1 MRPLTL
7 TLTAFGPFAGR
18 TALDFAPLGDRG
30 LYLITG
36 VTGAGKTTL
45 FDAIAYA
52 LYGEPS
58 GADRKPGMLASKYAA
73 PDAVSSV
80 DLTFFHRGQT
90 YTVQRTLPRDR
101 EKKRGAG
108 TTTDTASAALF
119 YPDGRAPVVKP
130 TEVTRAVTE
139 LLGVDR
145 DQFRQIAMIAQG
157 AFQQLLLADTETRGK
172 IFRDIFGTG
181 PYLAFQNQVKNDA
194 LALDRECELLEHDM
208 ATQMAAVR
216 TDAEDPLALELAAY
230 RRAVP
235 SAADARALIEKL
247 IAQDNLQL
255 DTLRAEAVG
264 DDSRIGT
271 LDAALG
277 RAEQQ
282 AKLFTEAT
290 QAEAWLAHNE
300 PLLAGLKTT
309 LDAETGRADERKS
322 LEEQAR
328 VGRAELEK
336 LTALTTLQTR
346 LDKAHTQAADAE
358 TDAENSRAAYTDL
371 LARTE
376 KAKAELA
383 TLGDAG
389 AEAERQAAEDKRLT
403 EQVKALVNLNREQID
418 LLTLQNGVATAQA
431 DYRRAADEASKAQQ
445 NYEAEHRR
453 FLDEQAGVLAQTL
466 SPGEPCPVC
475 GSREHPAPAAFS
487 GQALTREALALLRKH
502 ADALAQTASDRSAQ
516 TAAKRGALEKAA
528 SGWATRAGD
537 LLGDLTANELPVA
550 LTAALAEAQVKKEA
564 QTAVTATAQAK
575 ALRADTLRESLPKA
589 EAKLTAQETAR
600 REAEQLAAEKHA
612 EEVELGKRLAE
623 ERQTLVY
630 PDRETAEAALKTL
643 QNTLAEREAALKA
656 AQTAYN
662 DARDS
667 IRDAQA
673 KREALRKQL
682 EGAEPIDVTALSA
695 EREACAAARAA
706 KLTKQQVLLER
717 RNGNAAAAGALQKLS
732 GRADAL
738 QSKRTWLTALS
749 QTVNGGLT
757 GKEKM
762 PLETYVQTTY
772 LDRILARANTR
783 LMRMSGG
790 QYELVRRSSPDDLR
804 QKSGLELNVTDHY
817 NGTERDVRSLSGG
830 EQFKASLALALGMS
844 DEVQSQAGGVRLD
857 TLFIDEGF
865 GTLDEESLSSAI
877 DVLASLSE
885 GNRLVGVISHVQ
897 QLKDRIDRQIVVTK
911 ARAGGSRAEIRA

>member
-208 ATQMAAVR
+208 AAQMAAVR
-216 TDAEDPLALELAAY
+216 ADAEDPLPMELAAY

-235 SAADARALIEKL
+235 SAADARALIDKL
-247 IAQDNLQL
+247 IAQDNLLL
-255 DTLRAEAVG
+255 DTLRAEAAS
-264 DDSRIGT
+264 DDSQIGA

-282 AKLFTEAT
+282 AKLFTEST
-290 QAEAWLAHNE
+290 QAEEWLAQNQ
-300 PLLAGLKTT
+300 PLLAGLKTA
-309 LDAETGRADERKS
+309 LDAETGRAEERKA

-328 VGRAELEK
+328 VCRAELEK
-336 LTALTTLQTR
+336 LAALTALQTR
-346 LDKAHTQAADAE
+346 LDQARTQAADAE
-358 TDAENSRAAYTDL
+358 TTAENSRTAYTDL

-383 TLGDAG
+383 ALGDAG
-389 AEAERQAAEDKRLT
+389 AEAERQAAEHQRLT
-403 EQVKALVNLNREQID
+403 ERVKALENLSAVHRD
-418 LLTLQNGVATAQA
+418 LQMLQTGLLTAQA
-431 DYRRAADEASKAQQ
+431 GYLRAADEASKAQQ
-445 NYEAEHRR
+445 TYEAEHRR
-453 FLDEQAGVLAQTL
+453 FLDEQAGILAQTL
-466 SPGEPCPVC
+466 VPGDPCPVC

-502 ADALAQTASDRSAQ
+502 ADALAQTAGDHSAQ
-516 TAAKRGALEKAA
+516 TAAKRGALEKAV
-528 SGWATRAGD
+528 SDWAARAGD
-537 LLGDLTANELPVA
+537 LLGDLAADELPAA
-550 LTAALAEAQVKKEA
+550 LTAALAEAQAQKET
-564 QTAVTATAQAK
+564 QTAITTAAQAK
-575 ALRADTLRESLPKA
+575 ALRADTLRESLPRA
-589 EAKLTAQETAR
+589 ESLLTAQETAR
-600 REAEQLAAEKHA
+600 RNAEQQAAEKRA
-612 EEVELGKRLAE
+612 EAAELNKRLSE

-630 PDRETAEAALKTL
+630 PDQATAEIALQTL
-643 QNTLAEREAALKA
+643 QTALTVRENALSA
-656 AQTAYN
+656 AQKAYN
-662 DARDS
+662 DARDG

-673 KREALRKQL
+673 RREALQKQL
-682 EGAEPIDVTALSA
+682 EGVVPVDSAALRA

-706 KLTKQQVLLER
+706 RLTEQQILLER
-717 RNGNAAAAGALQKLS
+717 RNGNAAAADALQKLS
-732 GRADAL
+732 GRADTL
-738 QSKRTWLTALS
+738 QSKRAWLTALS

-757 GKEKM
+757 GKEKI

-772 LDRILARANTR
+772 LDRILTRANTR

-790 QYELVRRSSPDDLR
+790 QYELVRRSSPEDLR

-911 ARAGGSRAEIRA
+911 ARAGSSRAEIRA

>member
-7 TLTAFGPFAGR
+7 TLSAFGPFAGR
-18 TALDFAPLGDRG
+18 TELDFAPLGDRG

-80 DLTFFHRGQT
+80 ELTFIHRGRT

-208 ATQMAAVR
+208 AAQMAAVR
-216 TDAEDPLALELAAY
+216 ADAEDPLAMELAAY

-235 SAADARALIEKL
+235 SVADARALIDKL
-247 IAQDNLQL
+247 IAQDNLLL
-255 DTLRAEAVG
+255 DTLRAEAAG
-264 DDSRIGT
+264 DDSQIGA

-290 QAEAWLAHNE
+290 QAEEWLAQNQ
-300 PLLAGLKTT
+300 PLLAGLKTA
-309 LDAETGRADERKS
+309 LDAETGRAEERKA

-328 VGRAELEK
+328 VCRAELEK
-336 LTALTTLQTR
+336 LTALTALQTR
-346 LDKAHTQAADAE
+346 LDQARTQAADAE
-358 TDAENSRAAYTDL
+358 TTAEKTRAACADL

-383 TLGDAG
+383 ALGDAG
-389 AEAERQAAEDKRLT
+389 AEAERQAAEHQRLT
-403 EQVKALVNLNREQID
+403 ERVKALENLSAVHRD
-418 LLTLQNGVATAQA
+418 LQMLQTGLLTAQA
-431 DYRRAADEASKAQQ
+431 DYRRAADEAGKAQQ
-445 NYEAEHRR
+445 TYEAEHRR

-466 SPGEPCPVC
+466 APGEPCPVC

-502 ADALAQTASDRSAQ
+502 ADALAQTAGDHSAQ
-516 TAAKRGALEKAA
+516 AAAKRGALEKAA
-528 SGWATRAGD
+528 SDWAARAGD
-537 LLGDLTANELPVA
+537 LLGDLAADELPAA
-550 LTAALAEAQVKKEA
+550 LTAALAEAQDQKET
-564 QTAVTATAQAK
+564 QTAITAAAQAK
-575 ALRADTLRESLPKA
+575 ALRADALRESLPRA
-589 EAKLTAQETAR
+589 ESLLTAQETAR
-600 REAEQLAAEKHA
+600 RNAEQQAAEKRA
-612 EEVELGKRLAE
+612 EAAELNKRLSE

-630 PDRETAEAALKTL
+630 PDQATAEIALQTL
-643 QNTLAEREAALKA
+643 QTALTVRENALSA
-656 AQTAYN
+656 AQKAYN
-662 DARDS
+662 DARDG

-673 KREALRKQL
+673 RREALQKQL
-682 EGAEPIDVTALSA
+682 EGVVPVDSAALCA

-706 KLTKQQVLLER
+706 RLTKQQTLLER
-717 RNGNAAAAGALQKLS
+717 RNANAAAADALQKLS
-732 GRADAL
+732 GRADTL

-757 GKEKM
+757 GKEKI

-772 LDRILARANTR
+772 LDRILTRANTR

-790 QYELVRRSSPDDLR
+790 QYELVRRSSPEDLR

>member
-1 MRPLTL
+1 
-7 TLTAFGPFAGR
+7 
-18 TALDFAPLGDRG
+18 
-30 LYLITG
+30 
-36 VTGAGKTTL
+36 
-45 FDAIAYA
+45 
-52 LYGEPS
+52 
-58 GADRKPGMLASKYAA
+58 MLVSKYAA

-80 DLTFFHRGQT
+80 ELTFIHRKQT

-139 LLGVDR
+139 LLGVDKE
-145 DQFRQIAMIAQG
+145 QFCQIAMIAQG

-172 IFRDIFGTG
+172 IFRDIFATG
-181 PYLAFQNQVKNDA
+181 PYLAFQNQVRTDA

-208 ATQMAAVR
+208 AAQMAAVR
-216 TDAEDPLALELAAY
+216 ADAEDPLALELAAC

-235 SAADARALIEKL
+235 SAADAHALIAKL
-247 IAQDNLQL
+247 IVQDNLLL
-255 DTLRAEAVG
+255 DALRTETAE
-264 DDSRIGT
+264 DDRRIGA

-282 AKLFTEAT
+282 AKLFAEAS
-290 QAEAWLAHNE
+290 QAEAWLAQNQ
-300 PLLAGLKTT
+300 PALSGLQAA
-309 LDAETGRADERKS
+309 LEAETARADEREA
-322 LEEQAR
+322 LGEQAR
-328 VGRAELEK
+328 ACRTELEK
-336 LTALTTLQTR
+336 RTALDTLQTR
-346 LDKAHTQAADAE
+346 LDKASAEAASAE
-358 TDAENSRAAYTDL
+358 ADAENSRVAYVDL
-371 LARTE
+371 LARTDN
-376 KAKAELA
+376 AKAELA
-383 TLGDAG
+383 ALGDAG
-389 AEAERQAAEDKRLT
+389 AEAERQAAEHKRLT
-403 EQVKALVNLNREQID
+403 ERVKTLESLSRERLD
-418 LLTLQNGVATAQA
+418 LLTLQTGVATAQA
-431 DYRRAADEASKAQQ
+431 GYLRAADEAEQARQT
-445 NYEAEHRR
+445 YEAEHRR
-453 FLDEQAGVLAQTL
+453 FLDEQAGILAQTL
-466 SPGEPCPVC
+466 APGEPCPVC

-487 GQALTREALALLRKH
+487 GDAPTREALARSKQH
-502 ADALAQTASDRSAQ
+502 ADVLAQTASDRSAQ
-516 TAAKRGALEKAA
+516 AAAKRGALEKAA
-528 SGWATRAGD
+528 SDWASRTGA
-537 LLGDLTANELPVA
+537 LLGDAATDDLP
-550 LTAALAEAQVKKEA
+550 AALAAALSGAQSQKEEQA
-564 QTAVTATAQAK
+564 IVLTAAQAK
-575 ALRADTLRESLPKA
+575 ALRADALRGNLPKA
-589 EAKLTAQETAR
+589 ETKLAAQETAR

-612 EEVELGKRLAE
+612 EAAELGKRLAE
-623 ERQTLVY
+623 ERKTLIY
-630 PDRETAEAALKTL
+630 PDRETAEAALKAL
-643 QNTLAEREAALKA
+643 QTALAERETALKA

-662 DARDS
+662 DARDG

-673 KREALRKQL
+673 KRETLRQQL
-682 EGAEPIDVTALSA
+682 EGVEPMDAAALSA
-695 EREACAAARAA
+695 EREACAAARTARQ
-706 KLTKQQVLLER
+706 TRQQALLER
-717 RNGNAAAAGALQKLS
+717 RNGNAAAADALQKLS

-738 QSKRTWLTALS
+738 QSKRTWLSALS

-783 LMRMSGG
+783 LMRMSNG

-911 ARAGGSRAEIRA
+911 TRAGGSRAEIRA

>member
-7 TLTAFGPFAGR
+7 TLSAFGPFAGS

-80 DLTFFHRGQT
+80 ELTFIHRGQT

-194 LALDRECELLEHDM
+194 LTLDRECELLEHDM
-208 ATQMAAVR
+208 AAQIAAVR
-216 TDAEDPLALELAAY
+216 ADEENPLALELTAY

-235 SAADARALIEKL
+235 SAADAHALIEKL
-247 IAQDNLQL
+247 IAQDNLLL
-255 DTLRAEAVG
+255 DTLRAETAG
-264 DDSRIGT
+264 DDSRIGA

-282 AKLFTEAT
+282 AKLFAEAT
-290 QAEAWLAHNE
+290 QAEEWLAQNQ
-300 PLLAGLKTT
+300 PLLAGLKAA
-309 LDAETGRADERKS
+309 LDAETVRTEERKA

-328 VGRAELEK
+328 VCRAEVDK
-336 LTALTTLQTR
+336 LTALAALQAR

-358 TDAENSRAAYTDL
+358 AAAEKSRAACADL

-383 TLGDAG
+383 ALGDAG
-389 AEAERQAAEDKRLT
+389 AEAERQAAEHQRLT
-403 EQVKALVNLNREQID
+403 ERVKALDNLNTSRRD
-418 LLTLQNGVATAQA
+418 LQKLETDLSAAQA
-431 DYRRAADEASKAQQ
+431 DYRRVADEAGKAQQ
-445 NYEAEHRR
+445 TYEAEHRR

-466 SPGEPCPVC
+466 SPGDPCPVC
-475 GSREHPAPAAFS
+475 GSREHPAPATFS
-487 GQALTREALALLRKH
+487 GQAPTREALALLRKH
-502 ADALAQTASDRSAQ
+502 ADTLAQTTSDRSAQ
-516 TAAKRGALEKAA
+516 AAAKRGALEKAA
-528 SGWATRAGD
+528 SDWAARTGD
-537 LLGDLTANELPVA
+537 LLGDLPTDELPAA
-550 LTAALAEAQVKKEA
+550 LTAALNEAQAKKEA
-564 QTAVTATAQAK
+564 QAAVTAAAQAK
-575 ALRADTLRESLPKA
+575 ALRADALRESLPRA
-589 EAKLTAQETAR
+589 ETLLTAQETAR
-600 REAEQLAAEKHA
+600 REAERQAAEKRA
-612 EEVELGKRLAE
+612 EAAELAKRLAE

-630 PDRETAEAALKTL
+630 PDQAAAEAALRAL
-643 QNTLAEREAALKA
+643 QTALNEREAALNA
-656 AQTAYN
+656 AQKAYT
-662 DARDS
+662 DARDG

-673 KREALRKQL
+673 RREALHKQL
-682 EGAEPIDVTALSA
+682 EGVAPVDAAALRA
-695 EREACAAARAA
+695 ERETCAAARAA
-706 KLTKQQVLLER
+706 QLTKQQALLER
-717 RNGNAAAAGALQKLS
+717 RNGNAAAADALQKLS

-738 QSKRTWLTALS
+738 QSKRAWLTALS
-749 QTVNGGLT
+749 QTVNGGLA
-757 GKEKM
+757 GKEKI

-783 LMRMSGG
+783 LMRMSDG
-790 QYELVRRSSPDDLR
+790 QYELVRRSSPEDLR

-911 ARAGGSRAEIRA
+911 TRAGGSRAEIRA